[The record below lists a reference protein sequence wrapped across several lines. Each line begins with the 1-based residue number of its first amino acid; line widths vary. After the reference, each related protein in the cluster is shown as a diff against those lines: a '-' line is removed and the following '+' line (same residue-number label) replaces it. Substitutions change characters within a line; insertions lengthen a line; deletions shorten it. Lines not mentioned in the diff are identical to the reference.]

1 MSVRVVLLRSAER
14 DLKELKNYITQQF
27 SLKVWSA
34 TYSEIKQSVRYLRE
48 FPMVGTIPP
57 ELEKLG
63 LVQYRQILSGKNR
76 IIYELRQD
84 LIYIHIIADT
94 RKEFRSLLMTRLLA
108 S

>member
-1 MSVRVVLLRSAER
+1 
-14 DLKELKNYITQQF
+14 
-27 SLKVWSA
+27 
-34 TYSEIKQSVRYLRE
+34 
-48 FPMVGTIPP
+48 MVGTIPP

-76 IIYELRQD
+76 IIYELRQN

-94 RKEFRSLLMTRLLA
+94 RKEFRSLLMNRLLA